1 MDAPCY
7 GATVHRH
14 EPAVD
19 ARDFTERRAFGFL
32 FTRRLLPVALMTNLA
47 LGCGPS
53 LRLNPPPRT
62 AAGDPRAACV
72 EERAIALGSGSA
84 SYAYGGST
92 VSVGSPTSTRVV
104 TVTPGGWS
112 TSGGASGPVFYR
124 DGDPM
129 QVDDALEQLGDPR
142 LIEAQR
148 ASKAPYASGA
158 AATWA
163 RPTWIALLTGGV
175 ALVAVGTAVGLS
187 ATPDPVTGAT
197 DLGPM
202 LLLAGAGVGG
212 MLASLPFVWLDMGYL
227 TEQSELAVRDRI
239 FVTNPETL
247 AALDQAIAEARECAA
262 AACDAEG
269 SPR

>member
-1 MDAPCY
+1 MDRDDQVVDLPN
-7 GATVHRH
+7 ATGEHGGSYPIV
-14 EPAVD
+14 
-19 ARDFTERRAFGFL
+19 RRV
-32 FTRRLLPVALMTNLA
+32 LLTVLVATSA
-47 LGCGPS
+47 IGCGPS
-53 LRLNPPPRT
+53 FRLNPPPRT
-62 AAGDPRAACV
+62 AAGDPRSACV

-92 VSVGSPTSTRVV
+92 VSVGSPVSTRIV

-112 TSGGASGPVFYR
+112 TSGAASGPVFYR
-124 DGDPM
+124 GGNPLR
-129 QVDDALEQLGDPR
+129 VDEALHQLGDSR

-148 ASKAPYASGA
+148 ASKEPYASGA
-158 AATWA
+158 SATWA

-187 ATPDPVTGAT
+187 ASPDPVTGAT

-239 FVTNPETL
+239 FVAEPETL
-247 AALDQAIAEARECAA
+247 AVLDQAIAAARDRAA
-262 AACDAEG
+262 AACDAG
-269 SPR
+269 LAPR